1 MRGAPAPARVSAM
14 HRERNGIR
22 LTSVNVDWLRHATLV
37 EGGPISLGDARPRI
51 QTGGN
56 HVQSRQGYRS
66 ALGIAEKLGGRRGNA
81 VKEAQKSL
89 RDVKS
94 IYIKDLSAEVD
105 NGKIVN
111 FRITAKL
118 SFKLE

>member
-1 MRGAPAPARVSAM
+1 MSKVVKVIEVLSESPKSW
-14 HRERNGIR
+14 E
-22 LTSVNVDWLRHATLV
+22 
-37 EGGPISLGDARPRI
+37 DA
-51 QTGGN
+51 
-56 HVQSRQGYRS
+56 
-66 ALGIAEKLGGRRGNA
+66 AGNA